1 MIKKTVI
8 ILVLITSASFLH
20 ANTDSLRSKIIDY
33 CTNCKATIGVSV
45 VFIEDS
51 DTLSVNGNKMMPML
65 SVCKLPIAMCVLNN
79 VDKGLLTLNTP
90 IRITPDDMHENTW
103 SPLRDK
109 LTTTNTSISLSEIIQ
124 YTIIQSDNNGCDL
137 LLKSIGGVE
146 TVQSYLHKIGLP
158 NIQVNNTEWEMVQ
171 SPNLIYSNMATPV
184 DITIL
189 LNKLYSNNL
198 FSDSCF
204 NFLYKILSDCSTG
217 NNRIRG
223 KLPKETVVA
232 HKTGTSFTTNKGITP
247 AINDVG
253 IITLPNGKHV
263 AVAILVSESSENK
276 ETNERIIA
284 EITEIIWKYSVNK

>member
-33 CTNCKATIGVSV
+33 CTNYKATIGVSV

-109 LTTTNTSISLSEIIQ
+109 LTTTDTSISLSEIIQ

-137 LLKSIGGVE
+137 LLRSIRGVE
-146 TVQSYLHKIGLP
+146 TVQSYLHEIGLP
-158 NIQVNNTEWEMVQ
+158 NIQVNNSEWEMVQ

-223 KLPKETVVA
+223 KLPKGTVVA
-232 HKTGTSFTTNKGITP
+232 HKTGTSFTTNKGITL

-263 AVAILVSESSENK
+263 ALAILVSESSENK

>member
-1 MIKKTVI
+1 
-8 ILVLITSASFLH
+8 
-20 ANTDSLRSKIIDY
+20 
-33 CTNCKATIGVSV
+33 
-45 VFIEDS
+45 
-51 DTLSVNGNKMMPML
+51 
-65 SVCKLPIAMCVLNN
+65 
-79 VDKGLLTLNTP
+79 
-90 IRITPDDMHENTW
+90 
-103 SPLRDK
+103 
-109 LTTTNTSISLSEIIQ
+109 
-124 YTIIQSDNNGCDL
+124 
-137 LLKSIGGVE
+137 
-146 TVQSYLHKIGLP
+146 
-158 NIQVNNTEWEMVQ
+158 MVQ

-223 KLPKETVVA
+223 KLPKGTAVA

-253 IITLPNGKHV
+253 IITLPNEKHV
-263 AVAILVSESSENK
+263 AVAILVSESSENR